1 MSAPPPKRPAALGPE
16 WDSLPHLQ
24 FTRSP
29 APSAADEVEDTH
41 TAYGV
46 RSAGRLMAEF
56 ENRKDRL
63 IPPAPPPKAAK
74 ATKAS

>member
-1 MSAPPPKRPAALGPE
+1 VSAPPPKRPEGLGPE

-24 FTRSP
+24 FTRAP
-29 APSAADEVEDTH
+29 APTASDEVEDTH

-46 RSAGRLMAEF
+46 RSAGRLVAEF

-63 IPPAPPPKAAK
+63 APPPPTTK
-74 ATKAS
+74 KAS